1 MTCTD
6 EEALSDALWAV
17 SYMTDGDDDRIRAVM
32 ATGVAIKVVGCL
44 VSPSSKIKLPALRS
58 IGNIVTGADDLT
70 QEIVNIGALP
80 MLGQLVTAGTKQQ
93 ERKEACWAISN
104 IAAGTPAQL
113 SAVLSSG
120 VMLPVTHALQHGEFD
135 VKKEACWA
143 VCNAVHGS
151 VTEQVQFIVEQ
162 YNTLGPMCD
171 MLSVSDPKMVTITLD
186 FLENVLKAGQKVSN
200 DKGGE
205 NKMLIMLDE
214 AGGVDKLEELQEHS
228 NHDIYQKAVR
238 ILETYVGEEDEEDGA
253 TIPATCADGQQ
264 FAFGMGRTAA
274 GALEATPAFTFA

>member
-1 MTCTD
+1 
-6 EEALSDALWAV
+6 
-17 SYMTDGDDDRIRAVM
+17 
-32 ATGVAIKVVGCL
+32 VVGCL